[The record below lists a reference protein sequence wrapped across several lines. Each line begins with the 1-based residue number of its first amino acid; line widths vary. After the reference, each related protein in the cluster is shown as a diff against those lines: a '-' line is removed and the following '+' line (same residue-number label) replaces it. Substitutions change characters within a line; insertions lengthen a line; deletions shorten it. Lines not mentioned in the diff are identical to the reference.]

1 MGSIP
6 FDSVSLGTSD
16 SRRAVRLRLC
26 CKYLRKPLVALRFV
40 CMPVLALS
48 FSSWTL
54 AQAPVRPPSPP
65 PPHPQQ
71 GPSPVVPVSAKTNL
85 DSAKMKT
92 EKDSAATADKV
103 YTDEDVESLPPGG
116 ISVIGPA
123 PSPAGADAAKDQ
135 AAAKRVDKKA
145 QAAYWKARYTA
156 ARDKLAQD
164 QKALPELQ
172 SELEAERV
180 QQWSVD
186 ECTGQVNSDL
196 FMDLLRRIDA
206 TKQAI
211 DNDRQALSDLDD
223 EFRKAGG
230 LPGWIR

>member
-1 MGSIP
+1 MGSIRLRAILLRL
-6 FDSVSLGTSD
+6 SSTHLRESLVSL
-16 SRRAVRLRLC
+16 
-26 CKYLRKPLVALRFV
+26 RFA
-40 CMPVLALS
+40 PVLFLFLALG
-48 FSSWTL
+48 SWTVGQTP
-54 AQAPVRPPSPP
+54 AQPPSQTK
-65 PPHPQQ
+65 PQQ
-71 GPSPVVPVSAKTNL
+71 SPPAAIPVSAKANT
-85 DSAKMKT
+85 DSDKT
-92 EKDSAATADKV
+92 KADKNSAAAADKV

-123 PSPAGADAAKDQ
+123 PSPANAAAVNRQ
-135 AAAKRVDKKA
+135 AAAKRADKKA
-145 QAAYWKARYTA
+145 QAAYWKAHYTA

-186 ECTGQVNSDL
+186 ECSGQVNSDL
-196 FMDLLRRIDA
+196 FMDLLRRIDE

-211 DNDRQALSDLDD
+211 ENDKQALSDLDD